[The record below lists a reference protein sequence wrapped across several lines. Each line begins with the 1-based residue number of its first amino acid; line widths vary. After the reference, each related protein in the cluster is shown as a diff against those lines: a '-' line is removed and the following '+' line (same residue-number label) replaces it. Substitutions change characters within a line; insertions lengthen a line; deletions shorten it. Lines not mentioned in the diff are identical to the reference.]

1 MQYSAAVL
9 PGLFSQASV
18 LAEAP
23 RKQVLVIPGGRASLL
38 AEKARLDPRLRS
50 WLEGEVQVIKFR
62 HVRRL
67 SSETTLDPSNL
78 EERLALDPPSFQDP
92 QLPLL

>member
-1 MQYSAAVL
+1 
-9 PGLFSQASV
+9 
-18 LAEAP
+18 
-23 RKQVLVIPGGRASLL
+23 
-38 AEKARLDPRLRS
+38 
-50 WLEGEVQVIKFR
+50 VQVIKFR